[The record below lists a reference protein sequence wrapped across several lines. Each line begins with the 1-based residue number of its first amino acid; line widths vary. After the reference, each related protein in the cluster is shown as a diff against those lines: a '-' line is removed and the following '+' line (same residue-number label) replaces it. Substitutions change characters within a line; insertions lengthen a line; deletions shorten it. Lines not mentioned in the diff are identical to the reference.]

1 MDNALNHLPR
11 SQRIV
16 RQAFYSLLILAFL
29 ALMGV
34 VGHIE
39 TAGQW

>member
-1 MDNALNHLPR
+1 MHVPLR
-11 SQRIV
+11 QRIV
-16 RQAFYSLLILAFL
+16 RHAFNSLLILAFL